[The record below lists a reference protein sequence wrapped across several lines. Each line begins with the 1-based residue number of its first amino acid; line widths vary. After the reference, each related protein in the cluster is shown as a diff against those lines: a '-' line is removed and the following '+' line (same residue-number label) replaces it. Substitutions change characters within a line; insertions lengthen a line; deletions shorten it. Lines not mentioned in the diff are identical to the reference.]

1 MSRHPSA
8 PGSEGDLP
16 GFGSPL
22 LKWISTK
29 HVGDPLW
36 GSASINAYRDMAN
49 AIFGLYS
56 DIPYTKI
63 LINALNL
70 TMPPYVV
77 RTKNKK
83 KSAIRYH
90 IVSNPLTYYV
100 ALAAKTHFIGC
111 HIIPV
116 GKESTMGNS
125 EILAPLQIFS
135 LITLIPSA
143 QSSLIRLYRTWYSED
158 LYQCRLP
165 YLSQD
170 DIRQL
175 LKCSR
180 RAFRPKPNI
189 TNPRSS
195 VTTRRSGN

>member
-1 MSRHPSA
+1 MSRQPPP
-8 PGSEGDLP
+8 PGSEGDLT
-16 GFGSPL
+16 GFGTLL
-22 LKWISTK
+22 LKWIPTK
-29 HVGDPLW
+29 HVCDPMW
-36 GSASINAYRDMAN
+36 SSSSINAYRDMAN
-49 AIFGLYS
+49 AIIGLYT
-56 DIPYTKI
+56 DAPYLKL

-77 RTKNKK
+77 RTMNKK
-83 KSAIRYH
+83 NPAIRYR
-90 IVSNPLTYYV
+90 IALNPLTYYV
-100 ALAAKTHFIGC
+100 ALAAETNCIGC
-111 HIIPV
+111 HVIPV

-170 DIRQL
+170 DIRHL

-180 RAFRPKPNI
+180 RAFRSKPSI

-195 VTTRRSGN
+195 VITRRSGN